1 MANNVQNEG
10 ESLREFIEHFC
21 NKRNV
26 IPEVDDKS
34 IIMFFKKGLR
44 DPSLIHH
51 QQVHPRRRRTLE
63 NKEAKK
69 DKKLSQSDWHDTF
82 KCNDKK
88 RKHDRSVANVER
100 PWCNNTMY
108 QLELDEFEGFLDG
121 IYIFHYQGKHKTWD
135 WNWLKG
141 FVDKVL
147 KSTKKVEQ
155 DKKPKDPKGDFP
167 EAQKEVNYIFG
178 GPDSYK

>member
-69 DKKLSQSDWHDTF
+69 DKKLSQSD
-82 KCNDKK
+82 
-88 RKHDRSVANVER
+88 
-100 PWCNNTMY
+100 
-108 QLELDEFEGFLDG
+108 
-121 IYIFHYQGKHKTWD
+121 
-135 WNWLKG
+135 
-141 FVDKVL
+141 
-147 KSTKKVEQ
+147 
-155 DKKPKDPKGDFP
+155 
-167 EAQKEVNYIFG
+167 
-178 GPDSYK
+178 